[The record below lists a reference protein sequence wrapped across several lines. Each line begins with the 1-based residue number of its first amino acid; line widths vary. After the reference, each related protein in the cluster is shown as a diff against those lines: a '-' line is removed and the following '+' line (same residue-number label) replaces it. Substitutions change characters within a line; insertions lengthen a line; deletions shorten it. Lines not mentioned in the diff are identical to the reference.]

1 MAFNTI
7 HYSDG
12 LKDINTTSLIKGIV
26 LNLIIRIFNVEIT
39 PMKFL
44 RLFLL
49 IFSFTIGKLSFSQP
63 ISFKNLEKDKK
74 VEVYIGRKFF
84 TAFIYPD
91 NMEKQTLYPIVNA
104 KGKFITR
111 GYPLDPRPFERSDHP
126 HQVGLW
132 FNFGDVNGLDFWN
145 NSFAIKPADKPK
157 YGSIRFNKI
166 ESINPKNG
174 TLIVSANWVDVNNTI
189 LLSEL
194 TSFTFYG
201 KGNLRTIVRETQL
214 TAKQEVS
221 FTENK
226 EGLIGLRV
234 DRSFEE
240 PATVAETFLDA
251 QGIETKVPVLNNEG
265 VNGVYRNLEG
275 AYGATVW
282 GKRSNW
288 VALRATKENEVITL
302 ALLDH
307 SKNTNYPAWSH
318 ARGYGLFAMNN
329 LGGRN
334 FDKNA
339 EAVKLNLQ
347 AGQTVVF
354 KHKLVIGD
362 DLSDESINKIAMD
375 FNK

>member
-1 MAFNTI
+1 MNP
-7 HYSDG
+7 
-12 LKDINTTSLIKGIV
+12 LKTT
-26 LNLIIRIFNVEIT
+26 
-39 PMKFL
+39 
-44 RLFLL
+44 LL
-49 IFSFTIGKLSFSQP
+49 ILSLNWLQFSYSQK
-63 ISFKNLEKDKK
+63 ISFKPLDKERK
-74 VEVYIGRKFF
+74 VEVYIGGKLF

-91 NMEKQTLYPIVNA
+91 NMEKQSLYPIINA
-104 KGKFITR
+104 RGKFITR
-111 GYPLDPRPFERSDHP
+111 GFPLKPRAFERTDHP

-145 NSFAIKPADKPK
+145 NSFAIKEADKPK

-166 ESINPKNG
+166 ESINAKNG
-174 TLIVSANWVDVNNTI
+174 SLVVSANWVDINNAI

-194 TSFTFYG
+194 TTYTFYG
-201 KGNLRTIVRETQL
+201 KGNLRTIVRETHL
-214 TAKQEVS
+214 TAKQEVK

-251 QGIETKVPVLNNEG
+251 KGIETKVPVLNNEG
-265 VNGVYRNLEG
+265 VNGVYRNVEG
-275 AYGATVW
+275 AQGASVW

-288 VALRATKENEVITL
+288 VALRAIKEDETITI
-302 ALLDH
+302 AILDH

-334 FDKNA
+334 FDKNTA
-339 EAVKLNLQ
+339 AVQLILQ
-347 AGQTVVF
+347 PRQTVVF

-362 DLSDESINKIAMD
+362 DLTDESINKMAMD